1 MSNVDLLKQGYK
13 DFAAGNIKGVV
24 SIWHPDIVW
33 EACTGVP
40 YITGNGIFKGAPAI
54 IESVFA
60 HVPTHFDNFKIEIR
74 EFIDA
79 GDKVV
84 VVGYYTGIWKAT
96 GKAFKANAT
105 HTWTFKNGKVANY
118 FEAVDSAVVVNG

>member
-13 DFAAGNIKGVV
+13 DFAAGNIEAVV
-24 SIWHPDIVW
+24 SIWRPDIVW
-33 EACTGVP
+33 EACTGIP

-60 HVPTHFDNFKIEIR
+60 QVPVHFDNFRIEIR

-79 GDKVV
+79 GDKVI
-84 VVGYYTGIWKAT
+84 VVGYYTGTWKPT

-105 HTWTFKNGKVANY
+105 HTWTFKDGKVANY
-118 FEAVDSAVVVNG
+118 FQAVDTAEITKA